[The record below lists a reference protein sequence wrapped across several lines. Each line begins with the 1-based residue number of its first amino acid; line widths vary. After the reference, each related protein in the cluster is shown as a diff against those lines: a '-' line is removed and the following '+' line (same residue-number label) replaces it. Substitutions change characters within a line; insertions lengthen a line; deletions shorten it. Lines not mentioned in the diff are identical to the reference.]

1 MKLLKLLIAL
11 SVIFYLQS
19 CTKPVD
25 FDQID
30 DAEIHA
36 NYILT
41 QVYFNLGASDFLD
54 ENGNEIGLQLDAIQA
69 QISGSAQK
77 YLEKIEFTIV
87 TENGFDREFN
97 IEIVLFDADQN
108 PIYVLN
114 PIINVLPNSDET
126 TIIIEILNDEIG
138 VIFNTQ
144 YFSFFIQLLPSS
156 DGSVILPSDTSEL
169 IFKSYVKLF
178 FNYKTE

>member
-1 MKLLKLLIAL
+1 MKALILIAL
-11 SVIFYLQS
+11 ILFCFQS
-19 CTKPVD
+19 CTKSVD

-69 QISGSAQK
+69 PISGSAQK
-77 YLEKIEFTIV
+77 YLEKIEFTVI
-87 TENGFDREFN
+87 TENDFDRAFN
-97 IEIVLFDADQN
+97 IEIVLFDMDQN

-114 PIINVLPNSDET
+114 PNINVLPNSSET
-126 TIIIEILNDEIG
+126 TTIVEIPNDEIAM
-138 VIFNTQ
+138 VFNTQ
-144 YFSFFIQLLPSS
+144 YFSFIIQLLPSN

-169 IFKSYVKLF
+169 IFKSSVELF

>member
-1 MKLLKLLIAL
+1 MKPLILIAL
-11 SVIFYLQS
+11 ILFCFQS
-19 CTKPVD
+19 CTKSVD

-69 QISGSAQK
+69 PISGSAQK
-77 YLEKIEFTIV
+77 YLEKIEFTVI
-87 TENGFDREFN
+87 TENDFDRAFN

-114 PIINVLPNSDET
+114 PNINVLPNSSET
-126 TIIIEILNDEIG
+126 TTLVEIPNDEIAM
-138 VIFNTQ
+138 VFNAQ
-144 YFSFFIQLLPSS
+144 YFSFIIQLLPSN

-169 IFKSYVKLF
+169 IFKSSVELF

>member
-1 MKLLKLLIAL
+1 MKPLILIAL
-11 SVIFYLQS
+11 ILFCFQS
-19 CTKPVD
+19 CTKSVD

-30 DAEIHA
+30 EAEMHA

-69 QISGSAQK
+69 PISGSAQK
-77 YLEKIEFTIV
+77 YLEKIEFTVI
-87 TENGFDREFN
+87 TENDFDRAFN
-97 IEIVLFDADQN
+97 IEIVLFDMDQN

-114 PIINVLPNSDET
+114 PNINVLPNSSET
-126 TIIIEILNDEIG
+126 TTIVEIPNDEIAM
-138 VIFNTQ
+138 VFNAQ
-144 YFSFFIQLLPSS
+144 YFSFIIQLLPSN

-169 IFKSYVKLF
+169 IFKSSVELF